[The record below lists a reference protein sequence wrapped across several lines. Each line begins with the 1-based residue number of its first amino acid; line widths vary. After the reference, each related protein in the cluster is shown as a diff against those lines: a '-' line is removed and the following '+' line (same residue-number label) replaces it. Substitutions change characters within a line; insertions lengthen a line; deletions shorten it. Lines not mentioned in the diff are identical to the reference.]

1 METLSFALGM
11 LAMVA
16 IALVVVIV
24 VGIVKVFKQQ
34 KEIKSTQ
41 EWLSNLERTVWQ
53 SIEDNRRDMD
63 NRFDEFERDINRR
76 ENDIYNALNS
86 NGRDIYESIEDKYT
100 GAIGM
105 ANAYTDS
112 RIDKFEQKL
121 TGTMGAKQV
130 IKG

>member
-11 LAMVA
+11 LTIVA

-24 VGIVKVFKQQ
+24 VGIVKVYKQQ

-41 EWLSNLERTVWQ
+41 EWLSNHEQNVHHQ
-53 SIEDNRRDMD
+53 
-63 NRFDEFERDINRR
+63 FQEFERTISRQENNLYNSIGESRR
-76 ENDIYNALNS
+76 DLHQA
-86 NGRDIYESIEDKYT
+86 IEDKYT

-112 RIDKFEQKL
+112 RLDKLEQKL
-121 TGTMGAKQV
+121 SNTKQV

>member
-1 METLSFALGM
+1 METASFALGM

-16 IALVVVIV
+16 IALVIVIV
-24 VGIVKVFKQQ
+24 VGIVRVFKQQ

-41 EWLSNLERTVWQ
+41 EWLSNFERSVWQ

-63 NRFDEFERDINRR
+63 RR
-76 ENDIYNALNS
+76 ENNIYNALS
-86 NGRDIYESIEDKYT
+86 DNGRDLHQMIEDKYT
-100 GAIGM
+100 GSIGM

-112 RIDKFEQKL
+112 RLDKFEQKL
-121 TGTMGAKQV
+121 TNTKQV

>member
-24 VGIVKVFKQQ
+24 VGIVKVYKQQ
-34 KEIKSTQ
+34 LDIKSTQ
-41 EWLSNLERTVWQ
+41 EWLTNFERNVYQTT
-53 SIEDNRRDMD
+53 EDIRRDAD
-63 NRFDEFERDINRR
+63 RR
-76 ENDIYNALNS
+76 ENNIYNALS
-86 NGRDIYESIEDKYT
+86 DNGRDLHQMIEDKYT
-100 GAIGM
+100 GAIGI

-112 RIDKFEQKL
+112 RLDKLEQKL
-121 TGTMGAKQV
+121 SNTKQV

>member
-1 METLSFALGM
+1 METASFALGM
-11 LAMVA
+11 LAMIA
-16 IALVVVIV
+16 IALVIVIV

-41 EWLSNLERTVWQ
+41 EWLSNFERTVWQ

-63 NRFDEFERDINRR
+63 RR
-76 ENDIYNALNS
+76 ENNIYNALS
-86 NGRDIYESIEDKYT
+86 DNGRDLHQMIEDKYT
-100 GAIGM
+100 GSIGI

-121 TGTMGAKQV
+121 TGTLGAKQV

>member
-16 IALVVVIV
+16 IALVIVIV

-41 EWLSNLERTVWQ
+41 EWLSNFERTVWQ

-63 NRFDEFERDINRR
+63 RR
-76 ENDIYNALNS
+76 ENNIYNALS
-86 NGRDIYESIEDKYT
+86 DNGRDLHQMIEDKYT

-112 RIDKFEQKL
+112 RLDKFEQRV
-121 TGTMGAKQV
+121 TGTLSKQV